1 MESQMVIRYAPPVQQ
16 ALTPRRVIVRSRTGC
31 GTCRSRKKKCDEADG
46 SECKPNVSDS
56 NQRDSPTLGTMALSE
71 RYLITSKVTIAK
83 RVT

>member
-1 MESQMVIRYAPPVQQ
+1 MVIRYAPPAQQ

-46 SECKPNVSDS
+46 TECKPNLSDS
-56 NQRDSPTLGTMALSE
+56 NRRDSPTLGTMTLFE
-71 RYLITSKVTIAK
+71 QFLIASKATIAK